1 MADLL
6 MLVPSR
12 GRPSAVAELAH
23 AWAATSKGAADLLVV
38 VDDDDPEL
46 PRYRDLGVNLRV
58 HVSSG
63 SRGIVPVLNA
73 AAVEAAGRHRMV
85 GFMGDDHRPRTAGWD
100 KRIVDQLNQLK
111 TGIVYGDDL
120 LRGEALP
127 TAVAM
132 TSDIIRALGYM
143 APPALKHLFVDNV
156 WYDLGHALDRIRYL
170 PDVTIEHLHPA
181 IGKGQWDDL
190 YRELNAESTYGQDR
204 DAYDAYNASGEFSA
218 DVDKVRQFAKAAADA

>member
-12 GRPSAVAELAH
+12 GRPAAVADLAD
-23 AWAATSKGAADLLVV
+23 AWEKTSAGAADLLVV
-38 VDDDDPEL
+38 ADDDDPEL
-46 PRYRDLGVNLRV
+46 PGYQQLGVDVRV
-58 HVSSG
+58 HASTG

-73 AAVEAAGRHRMV
+73 AAVEAAARYRMV
-85 GFMGDDHRPRTAGWD
+85 GFMGDDHRPRTTGWD
-100 KRIVDQLNQLK
+100 ERLVDQLGELG

-120 LRGEALP
+120 LRGESLP

-143 APPALKHLFVDNV
+143 APPTLRHLFVDNV
-156 WYDLGHALDRIRYL
+156 WYDLGHALGNIRYL

-190 YRELNAESTYGQDR
+190 YRELNADTTYAQDR
-204 DAYDAYNASGEFSA
+204 DAYNAYNASGRFAE
-218 DVDKVRQFAKAAADA
+218 DVGKVRRVIEVRADA